1 MKDSE
6 GNVVG
11 SYDPKKYGE
20 INTGKHE
27 IDQFE
32 EIIGVYGTQPNMG
45 SNIFSSLGL
54 IILSKRQLA
63 KENIQVKSFVEF

>member
-1 MKDSE
+1 MKDNE

-32 EIIGVYGTQPNMG
+32 EIIGVYGT
-45 SNIFSSLGL
+45 
-54 IILSKRQLA
+54 
-63 KENIQVKSFVEF
+63 